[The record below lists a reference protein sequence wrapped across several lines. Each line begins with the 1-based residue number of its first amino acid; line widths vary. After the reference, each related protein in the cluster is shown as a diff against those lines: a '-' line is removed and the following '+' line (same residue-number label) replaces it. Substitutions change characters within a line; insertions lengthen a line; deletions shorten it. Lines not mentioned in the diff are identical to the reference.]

1 MINLFKSIRV
11 SENQNVSVRMSEYQR
26 TGRGSDL
33 CFSVLCFSL
42 SVFCFLIFFLIFP
55 APAAEQ
61 SNIAIAKGKV
71 YLNLKDAEIKSVLQT
86 FAKATGVNIVAADDV
101 TGKITVTFS
110 GILPKD
116 GLEAVLRTKGLD
128 WFEDH
133 GTIFVS
139 TKKIMRT
146 YYLANAKP
154 SDLQATLAA
163 ILPTGSVV
171 TADDSYNV
179 LVIQT
184 TSDYLPRLEKLIE
197 ELDVSPAQV
206 MVEVKMIQINNGDNG
221 TLGLNLGYTRNSA
234 NNNYVKTTGLASVS
248 FEAAGIYAHALSIF
262 STGSLEAFLQGLQTI
277 TKFDIVATPR
287 LTTLN
292 NKQATLLIGAK
303 LGYKTSVITQTST
316 TQIVNF
322 LNIGTSLTI
331 TPNVTKNGM
340 IRMKVDPKLS
350 DGRIENDLPVEETTE
365 THNEVIVKD
374 GQTFVIGGLVRD
386 RDTTTD
392 VGVPILSYIPFLGTF
407 FRRSVTEKTKS
418 ELMVFVTPR
427 IITPEYLETLKP
439 EIDGM
444 VKKSARDA
452 ALIH

>member
-11 SENQNVSVRMSEYQR
+11 SENKNGRVGMAEYKR
-26 TGRGSDL
+26 TGGGSDL

-42 SVFCFLIFFLIFP
+42 SVFCFLIFFLILP

-163 ILPTGSVV
+163 ILPAGSIV

-184 TSDYLPRLEKLIE
+184 SSDYLPRLEKLIK
-197 ELDVSPAQV
+197 ELDVTPAQV
-206 MVEVKMIQINNGDNG
+206 MVEVKMIQINNGDGG
-221 TLGLNLGYTRNSA
+221 TLGLNLGYSRSGT
-234 NNNYVKTTGLASVS
+234 NNNYIKTAGFASTSSTSIEAPGL
-248 FEAAGIYAHALSIF
+248 YAHALSIF
-262 STGSLEAFLQGLQTI
+262 STGSLEAFFQALSTV

-292 NKQATLLIGAK
+292 NKQATLLIGSK
-303 LGYKTSVITQTST
+303 LGYKTSIITQTST
-316 TQIVNF
+316 TQQINF
-322 LNIGTSLTI
+322 LSTGTSLTI
-331 TPNVTKNGM
+331 TPNVTKTGL
-340 IRMKVDPKLS
+340 IRMKVEPK
-350 DGRIENDLPVEETTE
+350 V
-365 THNEVIVKD
+365 
-374 GQTFVIGGLVRD
+374 
-386 RDTTTD
+386 
-392 VGVPILSYIPFLGTF
+392 
-407 FRRSVTEKTKS
+407 S
-418 ELMVFVTPR
+418 E
-427 IITPEYLETLKP
+427 
-439 EIDGM
+439 G
-444 VKKSARDA
+444 
-452 ALIH
+452 